1 MSISDWVTL
10 NWRSLGLDPNAHQMQ
25 NLSYFK
31 LSTLPIIVTV
41 LHVLPT
47 SKYDGYSCWWLY
59 IILVR
64 GWGYGDPVQIG
75 GMSWSAIKITFVGC
89 RIWVLIPGYSVY
101 ADHEIQLK
109 TFPAIQNMSRHVK
122 TLKRTPTVVFS
133 KRSTFKAE
141 GNGAQP
147 VGRWQMPMLTD
158 LGPEMCQLSILGV
171 NKLLAIAI
179 FGNITLMIQNS
190 ERSLAKATRK
200 RSIYIYISNC
210 IYIYTHIFDFFC
222 NSPIHCT

>member
-1 MSISDWVTL
+1 MFIKCKLCHVWAFHSSNHCHCLTCL
-10 NWRSLGLDPNAHQMQ
+10 NMVRLLLLMTKKS
-25 NLSYFK
+25 
-31 LSTLPIIVTV
+31 ST
-41 LHVLPT
+41 
-47 SKYDGYSCWWLY
+47 SR
-59 IILVR
+59 VR
-64 GWGYGDPVQIG
+64 GWGVWEPSSNWRHVLKRHQNYI
-75 GMSWSAIKITFVGC
+75 C
-89 RIWVLIPGYSVY
+89 RLQDLDMIPGNSVD
-101 ADHEIQLK
+101 ANHEIQLK
-109 TFPAIQNMSRHVK
+109 TFPAIQNMPRHVK

-133 KRSTFKAE
+133 KRSTFRAE

-210 IYIYTHIFDFFC
+210 IYIHTYLTCFAILPFTVLRTFYFWSTPC
-222 NSPIHCT
+222 E

>member
-1 MSISDWVTL
+1 MFIKCKLCHVWAFHSSNHCHCLTCFTNFKI
-10 NWRSLGLDPNAHQMQ
+10 WRLLLLMTKKS
-25 NLSYFK
+25 
-31 LSTLPIIVTV
+31 ST
-41 LHVLPT
+41 
-47 SKYDGYSCWWLY
+47 SR
-59 IILVR
+59 VR
-64 GWGYGDPVQIG
+64 GWGVWEPSSNWRHVLKRHQNYI
-75 GMSWSAIKITFVGC
+75 C
-89 RIWVLIPGYSVY
+89 RIGYDTWMLRCMPTMRFNSKQFQQFK
-101 ADHEIQLK
+101 IC
-109 TFPAIQNMSRHVK
+109 PRHVK

-133 KRSTFKAE
+133 KRSTFRAE

-200 RSIYIYISNC
+200 RSIYIYI
-210 IYIYTHIFDFFC
+210 
-222 NSPIHCT
+222 